1 MNLKQYIYKKLHIKK
16 IPSVIP
22 FIGFYAFM
30 TIGMQVIFWFT
41 NNPEPLDIASLNAA
55 SRMSN
60 SLFGAIITFM
70 ALIITL
76 TSNLYT
82 PGLVKVFVRHP
93 VIIIGISF
101 IVLTNIL
108 VTLTGVI
115 PKEHALYIWI
125 FNTTFITS
133 FITLTSII
141 PYLFYLTQFLRPN
154 YFVPRLLILALK
166 SHDKLIKG
174 KDLNKNFNLLFD
186 TVDILSNISN
196 TASTRDDR
204 KLMRLVCQM
213 LHKAIYH
220 FITHASDRNQTWR
233 SGQVRF
239 IPGHDQNVKN
249 YLIKNHIWPEAYLFG
264 KLIQILKSVNEN
276 QDEVIG
282 EACENLIQTFE
293 LALAKDDTLIMEMHL
308 MIMNRLA
315 DIAIEKK
322 DFEQIQIISQY
333 SLQIINFLSNYPQ
346 QLDLAFQSWIHFA
359 NLAFEKKIHFAYETY
374 LYDSGTL
381 LLNFSNIDEDFC
393 SKFYNDYM
401 KQYWN
406 NAIHDGAMHKVIT
419 YRVIVKT
426 YWEAKSQ
433 DHEDLANALMQDYLC
448 DTKFHLKT
456 LKQLTKYK
464 TPLHW
469 SFSERLLRFN
479 YLPPGVRA
487 MALAFMVTAEEE
499 TIS

>member
-1 MNLKQYIYKKLHIKK
+1 MNFKQYIYKKLHIKK
-16 IPSVIP
+16 IPSIVP
-22 FIGFYAFM
+22 FLGFYAFM
-30 TIGMQVIFWFT
+30 TIGMQLIFWFIT
-41 NNPEPLDIASLNAA
+41 NPEPLDIASLNAA

-108 VTLTGVI
+108 VTLTGLI
-115 PKEHALYIWI
+115 PNDHDLYIWV

-141 PYLFYLTQFLRPN
+141 PYLFYLTQFLRPS

-166 SHDKLIKG
+166 SHDKLQKN
-174 KDLNKNFNLLFD
+174 KRLNKNFNVLFD
-186 TVDILSNISN
+186 TIDILSNISN

-220 FITHASDRNQTWR
+220 LIKHAGDRNKNWR
-233 SGQVRF
+233 KGQVRF

-249 YLIKNHIWPEAYLFG
+249 YLVKNHIWPEAYLFG

-333 SLQIINFLSNYPQ
+333 SLQIINFLLKYPQ

-374 LYDSGTL
+374 LYDSGML
-381 LLNFSNIDEDFC
+381 LLNFSNIDEVFC
-393 SKFYNDYM
+393 IEFYNDYM

-406 NAIHDGAMHKVIT
+406 NAIHDGAMHKTIT
-419 YRVIVKT
+419 FRVIVKT
-426 YWEAKSQ
+426 YWEARAQ
-433 DHEDLANALMQDYLC
+433 NHTELANILMEDYLV
-448 DTKFHLKT
+448 DSKLHLKT

-479 YLPPGVRA
+479 YLAPEVRA
-487 MALAFMVTAEEE
+487 MAQSFMDAKSDEDSV
-499 TIS
+499 

>member
-1 MNLKQYIYKKLHIKK
+1 VSKDH
-16 IPSVIP
+16 S
-22 FIGFYAFM
+22 FYP
-30 TIGMQVIFWFT
+30 W
-41 NNPEPLDIASLNAA
+41 L
-55 SRMSN
+55 
-60 SLFGAIITFM
+60 
-70 ALIITL
+70 
-76 TSNLYT
+76 
-82 PGLVKVFVRHP
+82 
-93 VIIIGISF
+93 
-101 IVLTNIL
+101 
-108 VTLTGVI
+108 
-115 PKEHALYIWI
+115 

-141 PYLFYLTQFLRPN
+141 PYLFYLTQFLRPT

-166 SHDKLIKG
+166 SHDKLKQE
-174 KDLNKNFNLLFD
+174 KQMDKNFDLLFN
-186 TVDILSNISN
+186 TIDILSNISN

-204 KLMRLVCQM
+204 KLMRLVCKM
-213 LHKAIYH
+213 LYKASFH
-220 FITHASDRNQTWR
+220 FIQHGEARNDKWR
-233 SGQVRF
+233 NNHVKF

-249 YLIKNHIWPEAYLFG
+249 YLIKNHIWPEAYIFG

-293 LALAKDDTLIMEMHL
+293 LALKKDDVLIMEMHL
-308 MIMNRLA
+308 MMMNRLA

-333 SLQIINFLSNYPQ
+333 SLQIINFLINYPQ

-359 NLAFEKKIHFAYETY
+359 NLAFDKRIHFAYETY

-381 LLNFSNIDEDFC
+381 LLNFAQEDEAF
-393 SKFYNDYM
+393 SIIFYNDYM

-406 NAIHDGAMHKVIT
+406 NAIHDGAMHKTIT
-419 YRVIVKT
+419 FRVIVKT
-426 YWEAKSQ
+426 YWQAYNKGHFLIAKILK
-433 DHEDLANALMQDYLC
+433 DEHLN
-448 DTKFHLKT
+448 DTKLHLKT

-479 YLPPGVRA
+479 YLAPEVRHQA
-487 MALAFMVTAEEE
+487 ELFMEKEES
-499 TIS
+499 T